1 MTFWPGP
8 VTCLFN
14 KYAFTIIINKYVGQG
29 SSEDRAVWQT
39 TEDTS
44 PPPAPAAPT
53 CTLGMVIQLL
63 VSQPIQPIIS
73 RSWPSEGS
81 QPTSWNLDVCSL
93 IRKPRALA
101 NNTNE

>member
-1 MTFWPGP
+1 M
-8 VTCLFN
+8 L
-14 KYAFTIIINKYVGQG
+14 A
-29 SSEDRAVWQT
+29 RAVLR
-39 TEDTS
+39 TEPCGRPLKT
-44 PPPAPAAPT
+44 PPHPHPPAPAAPT
-53 CTLGMVIQLL
+53 CILGMVIQLL